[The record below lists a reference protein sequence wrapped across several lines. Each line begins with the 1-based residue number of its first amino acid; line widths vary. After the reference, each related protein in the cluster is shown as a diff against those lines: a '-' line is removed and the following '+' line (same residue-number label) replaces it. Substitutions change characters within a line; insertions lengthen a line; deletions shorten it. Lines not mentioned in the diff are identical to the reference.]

1 MESQE
6 SFVSFETYWQIL
18 QRRWLS
24 ALAMFTF
31 VYISSLLVFS
41 TIRKTDYEA
50 SGKLLFQRTNTVSAL
65 TGVGTELGK
74 LEPVVQDRSNPLNT
88 ESEVIRSV
96 PVVQN
101 TIERLDLQDN
111 KGGTLRFKDFLKR
124 LTVKELKGSDVLQV
138 SYKDRNPQIA
148 AEVVNTL
155 MQIYLERNVNSHRL
169 AAQSARKFIEE
180 QLPTAE
186 SVVRNAEV
194 KLRQFKEKNQV
205 IALPIEANQGVEM
218 IANLQRQIGEV
229 QGRIADVQ
237 AQSQVIRNQL
247 RMNAQQGVMMTSLSQ
262 SRGVQDVLTQV
273 QQLETQLVTRRSV
286 LQDNHPEIIRLQNN
300 LTALRGILQ
309 SRIQQVAGTSPTQVN
324 QNLQNGELQQ
334 QLTSRL
340 VELESTYQGLSSQ
353 LSTLSN
359 LQVNYRQKLNRL
371 PKLEQQ
377 QRELERQQQ
386 AAQST
391 YSLLLQKLQES
402 RIAENQNLGNA
413 RQISQALV
421 PDEPASSPMLSYM
434 SAGLLGILAALATS
448 YILEITDKS
457 VRNIDDIRELFGF
470 TILGVIPCFSKE
482 QKLIF
487 GREESQFAHQRLI
500 VNYAPGSL
508 ISEAYRM
515 LRANLTFVSTD
526 KELKTIVVTSS
537 VPQEGKSTVS
547 ANLALVMARMGRKV
561 LLVDGDLR
569 RPVQHHIWELSNSEG
584 LSHVIVGQS
593 NVRTT
598 IAKVSDNL
606 DVLTAGVVPPSPASL
621 LDSKRMATLIHDFAI
636 DYDFVIIDAPALTV
650 AADAAILGQVAD
662 GMLLVV
668 RPGVV
673 NSVDATIAG
682 EILQQSGQ
690 NVLGQVVNGL
700 ITQNEP
706 RHYYY
711 TEEESAP
718 ETSLQKEMVGSGFGD
733 FPNNSKV
740 SKVSRERRR
749 I

>member
-6 SFVSFETYWQIL
+6 SFTSFESYWQIL

-24 ALAMFTF
+24 ALAIFTF
-31 VYISSLLVFS
+31 VYIVSLLLFS

-50 SGKLLFQRTNTVSAL
+50 EGKLLFQRTNTVSAL

-74 LEPVVQDRSNPLNT
+74 LESVMQDRSNPLNT

-96 PVVQN
+96 PVVQT
-101 TIERLDLQDN
+101 TIEKLALQDN
-111 KGGTLRFKDFLKR
+111 KGATLRFKDFLKQ

-138 SYKDRNPQIA
+138 SYKDRNPQLA

-155 MQIYLERNVNSHRL
+155 MRIYLERNINSHRQ
-169 AAQSARKFIEE
+169 AAQSARKFIEK
-180 QLPTAE
+180 QLPAAE
-186 SVVRNAEV
+186 LVVRKAEA
-194 KLRQFKEKNQV
+194 KLRQFKEKNQ
-205 IALPIEANQGVEM
+205 ITTLETEATQGIE
-218 IANLQRQIGEV
+218 ILANLQRQIGDVEA
-229 QGRIADVQ
+229 RIANTQ

-273 QQLETQLVTRRSV
+273 QQLETQLATRRSV
-286 LQDNHPEIIRLQNN
+286 LQDNHPEILRLQNN
-300 LTALRGILQ
+300 LTALKGILQ
-309 SRIQQVAGTSPTQVN
+309 SRIQEVAGTRQTQTN
-324 QNLQNGELQQ
+324 QTPQNGDLQQ

-340 VELESTYQGLSSQ
+340 VELESTHQGLTSQ
-353 LSTLSN
+353 LLSLSN
-359 LQVNYRQKLNRL
+359 LQANYRQNLNRL
-371 PKLEQQ
+371 PKLQQ
-377 QRELERQQQ
+377 QLRELERQQQ

-391 YSLLLQKLQES
+391 YSLLLQKLPET

-421 PDEPASSPMLSYM
+421 PDEPASSPMISYVR
-434 SAGLLGILAALATS
+434 AGLLGILAALATV

-457 VRNIDDIRELFGF
+457 IRTIDDIRELLEF
-470 TILGVIPCFSKE
+470 TILGVIPSFTKE

-487 GREESQFAHQRLI
+487 AREESEFAHQRLI
-500 VNYAPGSL
+500 VNYAPRSL

-515 LRANLTFVSTD
+515 LRANLTCISSD

-547 ANLALVMARMGRKV
+547 ANLALILAQMERKV

-584 LSHVIVGQS
+584 LSHVIVGQA

-621 LDSKRMATLIHDFAI
+621 LDSKRMATLVHDFAI
-636 DYDFVIIDAPALTV
+636 DYDFVIIDTPALTV
-650 AADAAILGQVAD
+650 AADAAILGQMAD
-662 GMLLVV
+662 GLLLVV
-668 RPGVV
+668 RPGVA
-673 NSVDATIAG
+673 NSVDATISR

-690 NVLGQVVNGL
+690 NVLGQVVNGV
-700 ITQNEP
+700 ITQNES

-711 TEEESAP
+711 TEEESIQEA
-718 ETSLQKEMVGSGFGD
+718 SAQKELAI
-733 FPNNSKV
+733 KA
-740 SKVSRERRR
+740 K
-749 I
+749 

>member
-6 SFVSFETYWQIL
+6 SFVSFGTYWQIL
-18 QRRWLS
+18 QRRWLA
-24 ALAMFTF
+24 ALAVFTF
-31 VYISSLLVFS
+31 VYIVSLLLFS
-41 TIRKTDYEA
+41 AIRKTDYEA
-50 SGKLLFQRTNTVSAL
+50 QGKLLFQRTNTVSAL

-74 LEPVVQDRSNPLNT
+74 LESVAQDRSNPLNT

-101 TIERLDLQDN
+101 TIERLALQDN
-111 KGGTLRFKDFLKR
+111 KGATLRFKDFLKR

-138 SYKDRNPQIA
+138 SYRDENPQIA

-155 MQIYLERNVNSHRL
+155 MQIYLERNVNSHRQ
-169 AAQSARKFIEE
+169 AAQSARKFIEQ
-180 QLPTAE
+180 QLPAAE
-186 SVVRNAEV
+186 LVVRKAEA
-194 KLRQFKEKNQV
+194 KLRQFQEKHQ
-205 IALPIEANQGVEM
+205 ITTLETEANQGVEM
-218 IANLQRQIGEV
+218 LASLQRQIGEV
-229 QGRIADVQ
+229 QGRIANTQ
-237 AQSQVIRNQL
+237 AQAQVIRNQL
-247 RMNAQQGVMMTSLSQ
+247 RMNTQQGVITTSVSQ

-273 QQLETQLVTRRSV
+273 QQLETQLATRRAV
-286 LQDNHPEIIRLQNN
+286 LQDNHPEITRLQNN
-300 LTALRGILQ
+300 LTALKGILQ
-309 SRIQQVAGTSPTQVN
+309 NRIQQITGTNQPQTTQTQIS

-340 VELESTYQGLSSQ
+340 VELESTHQGLTSQ
-353 LSTLSN
+353 LSTLST
-359 LQVNYRQKLNRL
+359 LQANYRKHLDRL
-371 PKLEQQ
+371 PKLQQ
-377 QRELERQQQ
+377 QKRELERQQQ

-391 YSLLLQKLQES
+391 YALLLQKLPES

-413 RQISQALV
+413 RQISPALV
-421 PDEPASSPMLSYM
+421 PDEPASSPMISYV
-434 SAGLLGILAALATS
+434 SAGLLGILVALATV
-448 YILEITDKS
+448 YTLEITDKS
-457 VRNIDDIRELFGF
+457 IRTIDDVRELLGF
-470 TILGVIPCFSKE
+470 TILGVIPSFSKE

-500 VNYAPGSL
+500 VNYAPRSS

-515 LRANLTFVSTD
+515 LRANLTFVSTN
-526 KELKTIVVTSS
+526 KELKTIVVSSS

-547 ANLALVMARMGRKV
+547 ANLALVLAQMERKV

-569 RPVQHHIWELSNSEG
+569 RPIQHHVWELPNSKG
-584 LSHVIVGQS
+584 LSNVIVGKA

-650 AADAAILGQVAD
+650 AADAAILGQMAD

-668 RPGVV
+668 RPGVA
-673 NSVDATIAG
+673 NSVDATITR

-690 NVLGQVVNGL
+690 NVLGQVVNGV

-706 RHYYY
+706 RSYYY
-711 TEEESAP
+711 TEADTIQEPPP
-718 ETSLQKEMVGSGFGD
+718 EKRVKTRV
-733 FPNNSKV
+733 
-740 SKVSRERRR
+740 
-749 I
+749 

>member
-6 SFVSFETYWQIL
+6 SFTSFESYWQIL

-24 ALAMFTF
+24 ALAIFTF
-31 VYISSLLVFS
+31 VYIVSLLLFS

-50 SGKLLFQRTNTVSAL
+50 EGKLLFQRTNTVSAL

-74 LEPVVQDRSNPLNT
+74 LESVMQDRSNPLNT

-96 PVVQN
+96 PVVQT
-101 TIERLDLQDN
+101 TIEKLALQDN
-111 KGGTLRFKDFLKR
+111 KGATLRFKDFLKQ

-138 SYKDRNPQIA
+138 SYKDRNPQLA

-155 MQIYLERNVNSHRL
+155 MRIYLERNINSHRQ
-169 AAQSARKFIEE
+169 AAQSARKFIEK
-180 QLPTAE
+180 QLPAAE
-186 SVVRNAEV
+186 LVVRKAEA
-194 KLRQFKEKNQV
+194 KLRQFKEKNQ
-205 IALPIEANQGVEM
+205 ITTLETEATQGIE
-218 IANLQRQIGEV
+218 ILANLQRQIGDVEA
-229 QGRIADVQ
+229 RIANTQ

-273 QQLETQLVTRRSV
+273 QQLETQLATRRSV
-286 LQDNHPEIIRLQNN
+286 LQDNHPEILRLQNN
-300 LTALRGILQ
+300 LTALKGILQ
-309 SRIQQVAGTSPTQVN
+309 SRIQEVAGTRQTQTN
-324 QNLQNGELQQ
+324 QTPQNGDLQQ

-340 VELESTYQGLSSQ
+340 VELESTHQGLTSQ
-353 LSTLSN
+353 LLSLSN
-359 LQVNYRQKLNRL
+359 LQANYRQNLNRL
-371 PKLEQQ
+371 PKLQQ
-377 QRELERQQQ
+377 QLRELERQQQ

-391 YSLLLQKLQES
+391 YSLLLQKLPET

-421 PDEPASSPMLSYM
+421 PDEPASSPMISYV
-434 SAGLLGILAALATS
+434 SAGLLGILAALATV

-457 VRNIDDIRELFGF
+457 IRTIDDIRELLEF
-470 TILGVIPCFSKE
+470 TILGVIPSFTKE

-487 GREESQFAHQRLI
+487 AREESEFAHQRLI
-500 VNYAPGSL
+500 VNYAPRSL

-515 LRANLTFVSTD
+515 LRANLTCISSD

-547 ANLALVMARMGRKV
+547 ANLALILAQMERKV

-584 LSHVIVGQS
+584 LSHVIVGQA

-621 LDSKRMATLIHDFAI
+621 LDSKRMATLVHDFAI
-636 DYDFVIIDAPALTV
+636 DYDFVIIDTPALTV
-650 AADAAILGQVAD
+650 AADAAILGQMAD
-662 GMLLVV
+662 GLLLVV
-668 RPGVV
+668 RPGVA
-673 NSVDATIAG
+673 NSVDATISR

-690 NVLGQVVNGL
+690 NVLGQVVNGV
-700 ITQNEP
+700 ITQNES

-711 TEEESAP
+711 TEEESIQEA
-718 ETSLQKEMVGSGFGD
+718 SAQKELAI
-733 FPNNSKV
+733 KA
-740 SKVSRERRR
+740 K
-749 I
+749 

>member
-6 SFVSFETYWQIL
+6 SFTSFESYWQIL

-24 ALAMFTF
+24 ALAIFTF
-31 VYISSLLVFS
+31 VYIVSLLLFS

-50 SGKLLFQRTNTVSAL
+50 EGKLLFQRTNTVSAL

-74 LEPVVQDRSNPLNT
+74 LESVMQDRSNPLNT

-96 PVVQN
+96 PVVQT
-101 TIERLDLQDN
+101 TIEKLALQDN
-111 KGGTLRFKDFLKR
+111 KGATLRFKDFLKQ

-138 SYKDRNPQIA
+138 SYKDRNPQLA

-155 MQIYLERNVNSHRL
+155 MRIYLERNINSHRQ
-169 AAQSARKFIEE
+169 AAQSARKFIEK
-180 QLPTAE
+180 QLPAAE
-186 SVVRNAEV
+186 LVVRKAEA
-194 KLRQFKEKNQV
+194 KLRQFKEKNQ
-205 IALPIEANQGVEM
+205 ITTLETEATQGIE
-218 IANLQRQIGEV
+218 ILANLQRQIGDVEA
-229 QGRIADVQ
+229 RIANTQ

-273 QQLETQLVTRRSV
+273 QQLETQLATRRSV
-286 LQDNHPEIIRLQNN
+286 LQDNHPEILRLQNN
-300 LTALRGILQ
+300 LTALKGILQ
-309 SRIQQVAGTSPTQVN
+309 SRIQEVAGTRQTQTN
-324 QNLQNGELQQ
+324 QTPQNGDLQQ

-340 VELESTYQGLSSQ
+340 VELESTHQGLTSQ
-353 LSTLSN
+353 LLSLSN
-359 LQVNYRQKLNRL
+359 LQANYRQNLNRL
-371 PKLEQQ
+371 PKLQQ
-377 QRELERQQQ
+377 QLRELERQQQ

-391 YSLLLQKLQES
+391 YSLLLQKLPET

-421 PDEPASSPMLSYM
+421 PDEPASSPMISYA
-434 SAGLLGILAALATS
+434 SAGLLGILVALATV

-457 VRNIDDIRELFGF
+457 IRTIDDVRELLGF
-470 TILGVIPCFSKE
+470 TILGVIPSFSKE

-500 VNYAPGSL
+500 VNYAPRSL

-515 LRANLTFVSTD
+515 LRANLTCISSD

-547 ANLALVMARMGRKV
+547 ANLALILAQMERKV

-584 LSHVIVGQS
+584 LSHVIVGQA

-621 LDSKRMATLIHDFAI
+621 LDSKRMATLVHDFAI
-636 DYDFVIIDAPALTV
+636 DYDFVIIDTPALTV
-650 AADAAILGQVAD
+650 AADAAILGQMAD
-662 GMLLVV
+662 GLLLVV
-668 RPGVV
+668 RPGVA
-673 NSVDATIAG
+673 NSVDATISR

-690 NVLGQVVNGL
+690 NVLGQVVNGV
-700 ITQNEP
+700 ITQNES

-711 TEEESAP
+711 TEEESIQEA
-718 ETSLQKEMVGSGFGD
+718 SAQKELAI
-733 FPNNSKV
+733 KA
-740 SKVSRERRR
+740 K
-749 I
+749 

>member
-1 MESQE
+1 MDSQE
-6 SFVSFETYWQIL
+6 SFVSFEIYWQIL
-18 QRRWLS
+18 QRRWLP
-24 ALAMFTF
+24 ALAIFTF
-31 VYISSLLVFS
+31 VYILSVFGLS
-41 TIRKTDYEA
+41 VVREPNYQA
-50 SGKLLFQRTNTVSAL
+50 VGKLLFKRTNTVSAL

-74 LEPVVQDRSNPLNT
+74 LEPVVGDRSNPLNT
-88 ESEVIRSV
+88 ESEVITSV

-111 KGGTLRFKDFLKR
+111 QGGPLRFKDFLKR
-124 LTVKELKGSDVLQV
+124 LTVKELTGSDVLEV

-148 AEVVNTL
+148 AEVVNNL
-155 MQIYLERNVNSHRL
+155 MQIYLERNVNFHRL
-169 AAQSARKFIEE
+169 TAQSARKFIEK
-180 QLPTAE
+180 QLPAAE
-186 SVVRNAEV
+186 LVVRNAEV

-205 IALPIEANQGVEM
+205 IALQIEANRGVEM
-218 IANLQRQIGEV
+218 ITNLQRQIGEV
-229 QGRIADVQ
+229 QGRIADVE
-237 AQSQVIRNQL
+237 AQSRVIRDQL
-247 RMNAQQGVMMTSLSQ
+247 RMNAQQGVITTSLSQ
-262 SRGVQDVLTQV
+262 SRGVQDALTQV
-273 QQLETQLVTRRSV
+273 QELETKLATRRSV

-309 SRIQQVAGTSPTQVN
+309 SRIQQVTGTRQTQIQ

-334 QLTSRL
+334 HLTSRL
-340 VELESTYQGLSSQ
+340 VELKSTHEGLNNQ
-353 LSTLSN
+353 LLTLSR
-359 LQVNYRQKLNRL
+359 LKANYKQQLNRL

-377 QRELERQQQ
+377 QRELERKQQ

-391 YSLLLQKLQES
+391 YSLLLQKLQET

-434 SAGLLGILAALATS
+434 GAGLLGILAALATV
-448 YILEITDKS
+448 YALEITDKS
-457 VRNIDDIRELFGF
+457 VRTIDDIRELFGF

-515 LRANLTFVSTD
+515 LRANLTFVSSD

-569 RPVQHHIWELSNSEG
+569 RPVQHHIWELPNREG

-593 NVRTT
+593 QVRTT

-673 NSVDATIAG
+673 NSVDATIARD
-682 EILQQSGQ
+682 ILQQSGQ
-690 NVLGQVVNGL
+690 NVLGQVVNGV

-711 TEEESAP
+711 TEEESAQ
-718 ETSLQKEMVGSGFGD
+718 ETSLQKEMVSSGFGD
-733 FPNNSKV
+733 FPDRSRV
-740 SKVSRERRR
+740 SRVSRERRR